1 MYLHHTDVVLCC
13 VPVSLQQPIQIS
25 PSTECFPST
34 LQTKLFTVFN
44 LLEHSPPVR
53 MAALSPFFSCSSP
66 TLAVSSLPMSSVR
79 AFSLLGLFR
88 VITATWAQV
97 VKAWLCANMR
107 WLRLWVWATQDVK
120 TQPGHHSQRKL
131 WQARSKSGELH
142 FWAFVLLLCWAE
154 AQLHSF
160 LCNISSFT

>member
-1 MYLHHTDVVLCC
+1 MINKMKTNSRSIDGGNHRNWQIAHHQEFLVELLKNDSHMAEGLEDFAINWLVSLYQGGMYLHHTDVVLCC
-13 VPVSLQQPIQIS
+13 VPVSLQQPIQVS

-88 VITATWAQV
+88 VITAT
-97 VKAWLCANMR
+97 
-107 WLRLWVWATQDVK
+107 
-120 TQPGHHSQRKL
+120 
-131 WQARSKSGELH
+131 
-142 FWAFVLLLCWAE
+142 
-154 AQLHSF
+154 
-160 LCNISSFT
+160 